1 MLALERLYEESIGT
15 MEGRT
20 YDRGLE
26 RIPHDRFQWPLVLG
40 LACLITSL
48 ALRAHR
54 PLLTEEPA

>member
-40 LACLITSL
+40 LVCLITSL

-54 PLLTEEPA
+54 PLLTEELA